1 MTKARKEGLGT
12 KTNKEKHLS
21 LMSSEAERE
30 KSFFFSSFIEVKFT
44 NKIKCTMWRFDNWTH
59 SNKEHKSGYWSLE
72 SGGDR
77 ESLAKGH
84 RLSVTRWIRASV

>member
-44 NKIKCTMWRFDNWTH
+44 NKVYNVKIW
-59 SNKEHKSGYWSLE
+59 
-72 SGGDR
+72 
-77 ESLAKGH
+77 
-84 RLSVTRWIRASV
+84 